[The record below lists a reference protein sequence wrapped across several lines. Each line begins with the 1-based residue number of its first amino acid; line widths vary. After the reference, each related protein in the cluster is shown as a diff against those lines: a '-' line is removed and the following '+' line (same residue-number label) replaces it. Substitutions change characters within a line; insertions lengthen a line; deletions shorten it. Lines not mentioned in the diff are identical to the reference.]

1 GGTEAKPVGLV
12 FIAVQRRGKAAVVER
27 HRFEG
32 DRRQVRQQAAV
43 RGLTLLLEQLG
54 VES

>member
-1 GGTEAKPVGLV
+1 M
-12 FIAVQRRGKAAVVER
+12 QRRGKAAVVER
-27 HRFEG
+27 HRFGG
-32 DRRQVRQQAAV
+32 DRRQVRQQAAA